1 VECVKRRIPTP
12 IDVYDTVSWVVI
24 TPLTEHSIAQ
34 GSEPVEF
41 PDFTMGQWMRRKPI
55 FGLHGDF

>member
-1 VECVKRRIPTP
+1 MTLVS
-12 IDVYDTVSWVVI
+12 YDS
-24 TPLTEHSIAQ
+24 Q

-55 FGLHGDF
+55 FGLRGDF